1 MVLQRN
7 GLVARPTNSQATQV
21 NASESTVLARERQ
34 HAAEQQIDG
43 LHHQLVQL
51 KQRLADV
58 EALENDAKSESAMI
72 HNLTASME
80 QMNSMT
86 VQFAKPSLT
95 RAQHS
100 PGPEA
105 PTRGQLFSRI
115 EESPPSP
122 TGADSAAS
130 KVTDGHTFEDMGANS
145 EIEPNAERSV
155 PDVLDRLERTAVA
168 ALAVRVEKSNT
179 EVGGVGAV
187 TLEAEPMVEPVVVT
201 DTRTHADV
209 DVDVDAIEQWVGQRQ
224 QTGGEFTGD
233 HTGDFPS
240 LCRAAVEI
248 AQRSDATNCSSR
260 QRAVRHSGLKMSD
273 QLVTGVVRGTRE
285 RPEDIATQKAGLAAC
300 SAIATLGTRWLAALT
315 AERAPEAAVAA
326 MMLHVE
332 NSDIQALG
340 CTVIERLAS
349 DDAGGPVAGRYRA
362 VLRAMALHQESSAV
376 QINGCQVLAG
386 SLFCAPG

>member
-7 GLVARPTNSQATQV
+7 GLVARPTNSQATPV

-34 HAAEQQIDG
+34 HAADQQIDG
-43 LHHQLVQL
+43 LQHQLVQL

-72 HNLTASME
+72 HNLTESME

-86 VQFAKPSLT
+86 LQFAKPSPT
-95 RAQHS
+95 RAQHP
-100 PGPEA
+100 PGLEA

-115 EESPPSP
+115 EENSPSP
-122 TGADSAAS
+122 TAADSAAS

-145 EIEPNAERSV
+145 EIEPNAEHSV
-155 PDVLDRLERTAVA
+155 PGVLNGLERTAVA
-168 ALAVRVEKSNT
+168 ALAVRVDISNT

-187 TLEAEPMVEPVVVT
+187 TLEAEPMAEPVVVT

-209 DVDVDAIEQWVGQRQ
+209 DVDAIEQWVGQRL

-248 AQRSDATNCSSR
+248 TQRSPATNCSSR
-260 QRAVRHSGLKMSD
+260 QRAVRHNGLKMSD

-386 SLFCAPG
+386 SLLCAPG